1 MKLFDIKNLLSYP
14 VWINEH
20 GKYYD
25 DSILVHNAE
34 DLEEQVCN
42 YHVVYITTDGEGML
56 TVETSCTAW
65 KVCFIDGHDLKY
77 KEFITHA
84 KTVKDAV
91 DNMYLSYGYSFG
103 HSITSVTR
111 VDA

>member
-1 MKLFDIKNLLSYP
+1 MKLYDIKNMLSYP

-20 GKYYD
+20 GKVGD
-25 DSILVHNAE
+25 DSILVHSAD

-56 TVETSCTAW
+56 TIETSCTAW

-77 KEFITHA
+77 KEFITNA
-84 KTVKDAV
+84 NTREEAI
-91 DNMYLSYGYSFG
+91 DNMYLTYGYNFD
-103 HSITSVTR
+103 HSITSITR
-111 VDA
+111 IDA